1 MRHTLILVAAMFSLT
16 LITASSAPAEEEK
29 VKPQVMEG
37 WIHSVNLTA
46 NSFVLGGKN
55 ESQTT
60 FRVAVEVEGNREPA
74 RLLLDGKKSS
84 LKDAIQPK
92 RKASVTYVK
101 VSDDD
106 LWVWKVEV
114 TSTAK

>member
-1 MRHTLILVAAMFSLT
+1 MSQKIALVAAVFGLVLMGV
-16 LITASSAPAEEEK
+16 SARTEEK
-29 VKPQVMEG
+29 VKPEVTEG
-37 WIHSVNLTA
+37 YIHSVDAET

-60 FRVAVEVEGNREPA
+60 FKVLVKAEGKKEPA
-74 RLLLDGKKSS
+74 HILLDGKKASFA
-84 LKDAIQPK
+84 DAIQPK

-101 VSDDD
+101 VAKDD

-114 TSTAK
+114 ASPTK

>member
-1 MRHTLILVAAMFSLT
+1 MSHKLAFVAVVFGLVLMGVNARA
-16 LITASSAPAEEEK
+16 EEK
-29 VKPQVMEG
+29 VKPEVTEG
-37 WIHSVNLTA
+37 FIHSVDAGA

-60 FRVAVEVEGNREPA
+60 FKVLVKAEGKKEPA
-74 RLLLDGKKSS
+74 HILLDGKKTSFA
-84 LKDAIQPK
+84 DAIQPK

-101 VSDDD
+101 VAKDD

-114 TSTAK
+114 TSATK

>member
-1 MRHTLILVAAMFSLT
+1 MGKTFTFVVAVLGLAL
-16 LITASSAPAEEEK
+16 LNASHAAADEK
-29 VKPQVMEG
+29 AKPEVMEG
-37 WIHSVNLTA
+37 WIHSVDLKT

-60 FRVAVEVEGNREPA
+60 FKVIVKAEGKKEA
-74 RLLLDGKKSS
+74 AHLLLDGKRTSFES
-84 LKDAIQPK
+84 AIQSK

-101 VSDDD
+101 DGDD

-114 TSTAK
+114 TSTPK

>member
-1 MRHTLILVAAMFSLT
+1 MRYMFVAAMLGLM

-29 VKPQVMEG
+29 VKPQIIEG
-37 WIHSVNLTA
+37 WIHSVDLNA
-46 NSFVLGGKN
+46 NTFVLGGKN

-60 FRVAVEVEGNREPA
+60 FRVAVKAEGNKEPA